1 MTHMIIITRPEMA
14 DGFRLSGVDVRSVD
28 CVNDAAQIVTDLLHV
43 KEPVVLAIDDG
54 IFNQLDP
61 ALVKQVH
68 KSDKTLLVTIP
79 EGPMRVGEIKRMD
92 RVYDM
97 IRHAT
102 GVRIKFKGELNGN
115 HESK

>member
-1 MTHMIIITRPEMA
+1 MTHMIIITKPEMA
-14 DGFRLSGVDVRSVD
+14 DGFRLSGVDVRAID
-28 CVNDAAQIVTDLLHV
+28 CVEDAAEIITGLLAG

-54 IFNQLDP
+54 IFDQLNP
-61 ALVKQVH
+61 MLIKQAY

-79 EGPMRVGEIKRMD
+79 EGTMRIDEIKRMD

-102 GVRIKFKGELNGN
+102 GVQIKFKGESNGN
-115 HESK
+115 HEPH